1 MAARKPPAPPSMTSA
16 TLPAQTQRFQEKR
29 EAILSAAA
37 DLFNQHG
44 VKGAT
49 LADIASSVGLVTNSV
64 TYYYRKKEDLA
75 SACFLRAIEVFREI
89 IETAARQ
96 DGLEARVREF
106 FRLHAA
112 LLADIDRGTHAP
124 MLQFNDMRALPS
136 PHFEQVSDAYNE
148 MFRRL
153 RELMRTPETAKLGRA
168 DLASRTYTVLSVAHW
183 LRSWV
188 DRYETEEYPR
198 IADSVSD
205 IVIHGSAG
213 PRSRWSAPTAAELGW
228 RLTPD
233 DDATSEAFL
242 RAASLLVNE
251 QGYRGASVDMISAQL
266 NVTKGSFY
274 HHNDNKEDL
283 ISACFERTFAAIR
296 RVLRLAASIEGTGWD
311 RACAISRALA
321 RFQLSPEGPLL
332 RLGAT
337 SALTD
342 PTRRAEVRRTMS
354 RLNERLAGVVVDGMI
369 DGSIRPLHPVIAAQV
384 AGGLVNSAVSLNHWV
399 PGATLDNVAEI
410 YVRPIF
416 LGILCP
422 PSEAG

>member
-1 MAARKPPAPPSMTSA
+1 MAARKQPSSLPMSA

-37 DLFNQHG
+37 NLFNQHG

-75 SACFLRAIEVFREI
+75 TACFLRAIDVIRGV
-89 IETAARQ
+89 IEQAALKN
-96 DGLEARVREF
+96 GIEARVHEF
-106 FRLHAA
+106 FRLQAK
-112 LLADIDRGTHAP
+112 LFADIDRGVHAP
-124 MLQFNDMRALPS
+124 MMAFNDMRALPS
-136 PHFEQVSDAYNE
+136 PHFEVVSDAYND

-153 RELMRTPETAKLGRA
+153 RELLRTPETAPLGRT
-168 DLASRTYTVLSVAHW
+168 DLAARTYTVLSVAHW
-183 LRSWV
+183 VRGWI
-188 DRYETEEYPR
+188 DRYETDEYAR
-198 IADSVSD
+198 IAHCVSD
-205 IVIHGSAG
+205 IVVHGSA
-213 PRSRWSAPTAAELGW
+213 APGSVWAPSQAEREW
-228 RLTPD
+228 HLTVN

-251 QGYRGASVDMISAQL
+251 QGYRGASVDMISARL

-283 ISACFERTFAAIR
+283 ISDCFERTFAVIR
-296 RVLRLAASIEGTGWD
+296 RALSLAEGVQGKGWD
-311 RACAISRALA
+311 RACAISRSLA
-321 RFQLSPEGPLL
+321 RFQLSAEGPLL

-337 SALTD
+337 SALSD
-342 PTRRAEVRRTMS
+342 PERRSEVRRTMS
-354 RLNERLAGVVVDGMI
+354 RLTERLAGVVVEGMM

-384 AGGLVNSAVSLNHWV
+384 ASGLVNSAGSLNHWA
-399 PGATLDNVAEI
+399 PAATQDNVAEI

-422 PSEAG
+422 PSEVS

>member
-1 MAARKPPAPPSMTSA
+1 MSA

-37 DLFNQHG
+37 KLFNQHG

-49 LADIASSVGLVTNSV
+49 LADIAASVGLVTNSV

-75 SACFLRAIEVFREI
+75 SACFLRAIEVFRGL
-89 IETAARQ
+89 IESASQKT
-96 DGLEARVREF
+96 GVEARVNEF
-106 FRLHAA
+106 FRLHSV
-112 LLADIDRGTHAP
+112 LLADTARGTRAP
-124 MLQFNDMRALPS
+124 LMQFNDMRALPS
-136 PHFEQVSDAYNE
+136 PHFEVVSDAYNE

-153 RELMRTPETAKLGRA
+153 RELLRTPETAQLGRA
-168 DLASRTYTVLSVAHW
+168 DVAARTYTVLSVAHLIRGW
-183 LRSWV
+183 I
-188 DRYETEEYPR
+188 DRYEIDEYVHIGER
-198 IADSVSD
+198 VSD
-205 IVIHGSAG
+205 IVLRGTAAPGSQ
-213 PRSRWSAPTAAELGW
+213 WSAPSQAELGW
-228 RLTPD
+228 RLLGD

-242 RAASLLVNE
+242 RAASMLVNE

-283 ISACFERTFAAIR
+283 IEACFERTFAVIR
-296 RVLRLAASIEGTGWD
+296 RVLSLADGIEGTGLD
-311 RACAISRALA
+311 RVCAISRSLA

-337 SALTD
+337 SALSD
-342 PTRRAEVRRTMS
+342 ANRRAEVRRSMS
-354 RLNERLAGVVVDGMI
+354 RLTERLGGMVVDGMM

-384 AGGLVNSAVSLNHWV
+384 ASGLVNSAVSLGHWV
-399 PGATLDNVAEI
+399 PGATPDNVAEI

-422 PSEAG
+422 PSEA

>member
-1 MAARKPPAPPSMTSA
+1 MSA

-37 DLFNQHG
+37 NLFNQHG

-49 LADIASSVGLVTNSV
+49 LADIAASVGLVTNSV

-75 SACFLRAIEVFREI
+75 TACFLRAIEVLREI
-89 IETAARQ
+89 IDQASAKS
-96 DGLEARVREF
+96 GIEARVHEF
-106 FRLHAA
+106 FRLQAA
-112 LLADIDRGTHAP
+112 LFADIDRGAHAP
-124 MLQFNDMRALPS
+124 LMQFNDMRALPS
-136 PHFEQVSDAYNE
+136 PHFEVVSDAYND

-153 RELMRTPETAKLGRA
+153 RDLMRTPQTAQLGRA
-168 DLASRTYTVLSVAHW
+168 DLAARTYMLLSIAHW
-183 LRSWV
+183 VRGWI
-188 DRYETEEYPR
+188 DRYETDEYAR
-198 IADSVSD
+198 IADRVSD
-205 IVIHGSAG
+205 IVIRGSAAPG
-213 PRSRWSAPTAAELGW
+213 SVWSPSQAEREW
-228 RLTPD
+228 RLTVN

-242 RAASLLVNE
+242 RAASFLVNE
-251 QGYRGASVDMISAQL
+251 QGYRGASVDMISAKL

-283 ISACFERTFAAIR
+283 ISDCFERTFAVIR
-296 RVLRLAASIEGTGWD
+296 RALSLAEGIDGKGWD
-311 RACAISRALA
+311 RACAISRSLA

-337 SALTD
+337 SALSD
-342 PTRRAEVRRTMS
+342 PERRSDVRRTMS
-354 RLNERLAGVVVDGMI
+354 RLTERLAGVVVDGMM

-384 AGGLVNSAVSLNHWV
+384 ASGLVNSAGSLAHWV
-399 PGATLDNVAEI
+399 PSATQDNVAEI

-422 PSEAG
+422 PSQAA

>member
-1 MAARKPPAPPSMTSA
+1 MAARKPSAPPMSA

-37 DLFNQHG
+37 TLFNQHG

-49 LADIASSVGLVTNSV
+49 LADIAASVGLVTNSV

-75 SACFLRAIEVFREI
+75 SACFLRAIEVFRSI
-89 IETAARQ
+89 IDQASKVE
-96 DGLEARVREF
+96 GIEARLQAF
-106 FRLHAA
+106 FRLHTE
-112 LLADIDRGTHAP
+112 LLADIDRGVHAP
-124 MLQFNDMRALPS
+124 MMQFNDMRALPS

-153 RELMRTPETAKLGRA
+153 RELLRTPQTAKFGRA
-168 DLASRTYTVLSVAHW
+168 DLAARTYTVLSVAHW
-183 LRSWV
+183 VRGWI
-188 DRYETEEYPR
+188 DRYETDEYPR
-198 IADSVSD
+198 IAERVSD
-205 IVIHGSAG
+205 IVLHGSAAPG
-213 PRSRWSAPTAAELGW
+213 SVWSPPSRAELEW
-228 RLTPD
+228 RLTVN

-251 QGYRGASVDMISAQL
+251 QGYRGASVDMISARL

-283 ISACFERTFAAIR
+283 IADCFERTFAVIR
-296 RVLRLAASIEGTGWD
+296 RVLSLADGIEGKGWD

-337 SALTD
+337 SALSD
-342 PTRRAEVRRTMS
+342 PERRSQVRRTMS
-354 RLNERLAGVVVDGMI
+354 RLNERLAGVVVDGMM

-384 AGGLVNSAVSLNHWV
+384 ASSLVNSASSLNHWV
-399 PGATLDNVAEI
+399 AGATQDNVAEI

-416 LGILCP
+416 MGILCP
-422 PSEAG
+422 PSTAA

>member
-1 MAARKPPAPPSMTSA
+1 MAARKPPSRHPPMSA

-49 LADIASSVGLVTNSV
+49 LADIAASVGLVTNSV

-75 SACFLRAIEVFREI
+75 TACFLRAIEVIRHVI
-89 IETAARQ
+89 DQAAQ
-96 DGLEARVREF
+96 KSGIEARVHEF
-106 FRLHAA
+106 FRLQAA
-112 LLADIDRGTHAP
+112 LFADIDHGAHAP
-124 MLQFNDMRALPS
+124 LMTFNDMRALPS
-136 PHFEQVSDAYNE
+136 PHFEVVSDAYND

-153 RELMRTPETAKLGRA
+153 RELLRTPQTAQLGRA
-168 DLASRTYTVLSVAHW
+168 DLAARTYMVLSVAHW
-183 LRSWV
+183 VRGWI
-188 DRYETEEYPR
+188 DRYETDEYAH
-198 IADSVSD
+198 IAERVSD
-205 IVIHGSAG
+205 IVIHGSAAAG
-213 PRSRWSAPTAAELGW
+213 SVWAPSQAEREW
-228 RLTPD
+228 RLTVN
-233 DDATSEAFL
+233 DDATAEAFL
-242 RAASLLVNE
+242 RAASFLVNE
-251 QGYRGASVDMISAQL
+251 QGYRGASVDMISAKL

-283 ISACFERTFAAIR
+283 IFDCFQRTFAVIR
-296 RVLRLAASIEGTGWD
+296 RALSLADGIEGKGWD
-311 RACAISRALA
+311 RACAISRSLA

-337 SALTD
+337 SALSD
-342 PTRRAEVRRTMS
+342 PERRSEVRRTMS
-354 RLNERLAGVVVDGMI
+354 RLTERLADVVVDGMM

-384 AGGLVNSAVSLNHWV
+384 ASGLVNSAGSLTHWV
-399 PGATLDNVAEI
+399 PSATQDNVAEL

-422 PSEAG
+422 PSAAI

>member
-1 MAARKPPAPPSMTSA
+1 MSA

-37 DLFNQHG
+37 ELFNQHG

-75 SACFLRAIEVFREI
+75 TACFLRAIEVFRGIVES
-89 IETAARQ
+89 AAR
-96 DGLEARVREF
+96 LPTVEARVHEF
-106 FRLHAA
+106 FRLQAA
-112 LLADIDRGTHAP
+112 LLAGIDRGEHPP
-124 MLQFNDMRALPS
+124 MVQFNDMRALPS
-136 PHFEQVSDAYNE
+136 PHFEVVSDAYNE

-153 RELMRTPETAKLGRA
+153 REMLRTPQTARLGRA
-168 DLASRTYTVLSVAHW
+168 DIAARTYTVLSVAHW
-183 LRSWV
+183 VRSWI
-188 DRYETEEYPR
+188 DRFETAEYERVAER
-198 IADSVSD
+198 VSD
-205 IVIHGSAG
+205 IVVHGSAATG
-213 PRSRWSAPTAAELGW
+213 SVWTAASPAELGW
-228 RLTPD
+228 RLTVD
-233 DDATSEAFL
+233 EDATSEAFL

-283 ISACFERTFAAIR
+283 ISTCFERTFAVIR
-296 RVLRLAASIEGTGWD
+296 RVMSLAAGIEGNGWD

-337 SALTD
+337 SALSD
-342 PTRRAEVRRTMS
+342 PARRSEVRRTMS
-354 RLNERLAGVVVDGMI
+354 RLTESLAGVVVDGMM

-384 AGGLVNSAVSLNHWV
+384 ASGLVNSAASVGHWV
-399 PGATLDNVAEI
+399 PGATQDNVTEVF
-410 YVRPIF
+410 VRPIF

-422 PSEAG
+422 PSET

>member
-1 MAARKPPAPPSMTSA
+1 MAARKPPAPAPSPMSA
-16 TLPAQTQRFQEKR
+16 TLPAQTLRFQEKR

-37 DLFNQHG
+37 SLFNQHG

-49 LADIASSVGLVTNSV
+49 LADIAASVGLVTNSV

-75 SACFLRAIEVFREI
+75 TACFLRAIEVFRGI
-89 IETAARQ
+89 IEKAAQ
-96 DGLEARVREF
+96 APDVESRVSAF
-106 FRLHAA
+106 FRLHSA
-112 LLADIDRGTHAP
+112 LLAGIDRGEQPP
-124 MLQFNDMRALPS
+124 MMQFNDMRALPS
-136 PHFEQVSDAYNE
+136 PHFETVSTAYNE

-153 RELMRTPETAKLGRA
+153 RELLRTPQTAKLGRA
-168 DLASRTYTVLSVAHW
+168 DLAARTYTVISVAHW
-183 LRSWV
+183 LRSWI
-188 DRYETEEYPR
+188 DRYETSEYAR
-198 IADSVSD
+198 IAERVSD
-205 IVIHGSAG
+205 IVVHGSAAAG
-213 PRSRWSAPTAAELGW
+213 SVWSPASAAELGW
-228 RLTPD
+228 QLTAD
-233 DDATSEAFL
+233 QDATSEAFL

-283 ISACFERTFAAIR
+283 ISACFERTFAVIR
-296 RVLRLAASIEGTGWD
+296 RALSLADGIQGSGWD
-311 RACAISRALA
+311 RACAISRSLA

-337 SALTD
+337 SALSD
-342 PTRRAEVRRTMS
+342 PARRAEVRRTMS
-354 RLNERLAGVVVDGMI
+354 RLNERLAGVVVDGMM

-384 AGGLVNSAVSLNHWV
+384 ASGLVNSAASVGHWV
-399 PGATLDNVAEI
+399 PGATQDNVAET

-422 PSEAG
+422 PSEA

>member
-1 MAARKPPAPPSMTSA
+1 MARKHPSSLPMSA

-37 DLFNQHG
+37 SLFNQHG

-49 LADIASSVGLVTNSV
+49 LADIAASVGLVTNSV

-75 SACFLRAIEVFREI
+75 TACFLRAIEVFRSF
-89 IETAARQ
+89 IEQAAQ
-96 DGLEARVREF
+96 EDGVEARVRAF
-106 FRLHAA
+106 FRLKTA
-112 LLADIDRGTHAP
+112 LLAGIDRGEQAP
-124 MLQFNDMRALPS
+124 LMQFNDMRALPS
-136 PHFEQVSDAYNE
+136 PHFEVVSDAYND

-153 RELMRTPETAKLGRA
+153 RELLRTPQTARLGRT
-168 DLASRTYTVLSVAHW
+168 DLAARTYTVLSAAHW
-183 LRSWV
+183 MRGWI
-188 DRYETEEYPR
+188 DRYETDEYPH
-198 IADSVSD
+198 IAERVSD

-213 PRSRWSAPTAAELGW
+213 RGSVWSPATAAELGW
-228 RLTPD
+228 RLTVN

-242 RAASLLVNE
+242 RAASRLVNE

-283 ISACFERTFAAIR
+283 ISACFERTFAVIR
-296 RVLRLAASIEGTGWD
+296 RALSLAESIDGKGWD

-337 SALTD
+337 SALSD
-342 PTRRAEVRRTMS
+342 PERRSEVRRTMS
-354 RLNERLAGVVVDGMI
+354 RLTERLAGVVVDGMM

-384 AGGLVNSAVSLNHWV
+384 ASGLVNSAASLGHWAPSV
-399 PGATLDNVAEI
+399 TQDNVAEI

-422 PSEAG
+422 PSEAA

>member
-1 MAARKPPAPPSMTSA
+1 MSE

-37 DLFNQHG
+37 NLFNQHG

-75 SACFLRAIEVFREI
+75 SACFLRAIDVFRNV
-89 IETAARQ
+89 IEKAAQ
-96 DGLEARVREF
+96 QGSVEARVHEF
-106 FRLHAA
+106 FRLHSV

-124 MLQFNDMRALPS
+124 MMQFNDMRALPS

-153 RELMRTPETAKLGRA
+153 RELLRTPQTAQLGRA
-168 DLASRTYTVLSVAHW
+168 DLAARTYTVLSVAHW
-183 LRSWV
+183 LRGWI
-188 DRYETEEYPR
+188 DRYETDEYAH
-198 IADSVSD
+198 IAEQVSD
-205 IVIHGSAG
+205 IVIHGTASA
-213 PRSRWSAPTAAELGW
+213 SSVWSAPSQAELGW
-228 RLTPD
+228 RLTSD
-233 DDATSEAFL
+233 EDATSEAFL

-283 ISACFERTFAAIR
+283 ISACFERTFTVIR
-296 RVLRLAASIEGTGWD
+296 RALSQADAIESKGWD
-311 RACAISRALA
+311 RACAISRSLA

-337 SALTD
+337 SALSD
-342 PTRRAEVRRTMS
+342 PERRAEVRRTMS
-354 RLNERLAGVVVDGMI
+354 RLTERLAGVVVDGMM
-369 DGSIRPLHPVIAAQV
+369 DGSIRPLHPVMAAQI
-384 AGGLVNSAVSLNHWV
+384 ASGLVNSAASVQHWV
-399 PGATLDNVAEI
+399 PGATQDNVAEV

-422 PSEAG
+422 PSNTP

>member
-1 MAARKPPAPPSMTSA
+1 MSA

-49 LADIASSVGLVTNSV
+49 LADIAASVGLVTNSV

-75 SACFLRAIEVFREI
+75 TACFLRAIEVIRNVI
-89 IETAARQ
+89 DLATQKTGI
-96 DGLEARVREF
+96 EARLHEF
-106 FRLHAA
+106 FRLQTA
-112 LLADIDRGTHAP
+112 LFADIDRGAHAP
-124 MLQFNDMRALPS
+124 LMTFNDMRALPS
-136 PHFEQVSDAYNE
+136 PHFEVVSDAYND

-153 RELMRTPETAKLGRA
+153 REMMRTPQTASLGRA
-168 DLASRTYTVLSVAHW
+168 DLAARTYTVLSVAHW
-183 LRSWV
+183 VRGWI
-188 DRYETEEYPR
+188 DRYETDEYAQ
-198 IADSVSD
+198 IAERVSD
-205 IVIHGSAG
+205 IVIHGSA
-213 PRSRWSAPTAAELGW
+213 APGAVWAPSQAERDW
-228 RLTPD
+228 RLTVN

-251 QGYRGASVDMISAQL
+251 QGYRGASVDMISAKL

-283 ISACFERTFAAIR
+283 IFDCFQRTFAVIR
-296 RVLRLAASIEGTGWD
+296 RALSLAETIEGKGWD
-311 RACAISRALA
+311 RACAISRSLA

-337 SALTD
+337 SALSD
-342 PTRRAEVRRTMS
+342 PERRSEVRRTMS
-354 RLNERLAGVVVDGMI
+354 RLTERLAGVVVDGMM

-384 AGGLVNSAVSLNHWV
+384 ASGLVNSAGSLGHWV
-399 PGATLDNVAEI
+399 PSATQDNVAEI

-422 PSEAG
+422 PSETP

>member
-1 MAARKPPAPPSMTSA
+1 MSAP
-16 TLPAQTQRFQEKR
+16 LPAQTQRFQEKR

-37 DLFNQHG
+37 NLFNQRG

-49 LADIASSVGLVTNSV
+49 LADIAASVGLVTNSV

-75 SACFLRAIEVFREI
+75 SACFLRAIEVFRGI
-89 IETAARQ
+89 IDSASRLP
-96 DGLEARVREF
+96 GLEARVNEF
-106 FRLHAA
+106 FRLQVA

-124 MLQFNDMRALPS
+124 MMQFNDMRALPS

-153 RELMRTPETAKLGRA
+153 REMLRTPQTAQLGRA
-168 DLASRTYTVLSVAHW
+168 DLAARTYAVLSVAHW
-183 LRSWV
+183 MRGWI
-188 DRYETEEYPR
+188 DRYETDEYER
-198 IADSVSD
+198 IGERVSD
-205 IVIHGSAG
+205 IVLHGSA
-213 PRSRWSAPTAAELGW
+213 SASSVWSAPTAAELGW
-228 RLTPD
+228 RLTG
-233 DDATSEAFL
+233 DADAPSEAFL

-283 ISACFERTFAAIR
+283 IWACFERSFAVIR
-296 RVLRLAASIEGTGWD
+296 RALSLADGIDGKGWD

-321 RFQLSPEGPLL
+321 RFQLSAEGPLL

-337 SALTD
+337 SALSD
-342 PTRRAEVRRTMS
+342 PARRTEVRRTMS
-354 RLNERLAGVVVDGMI
+354 RLNERLAGVVVDGMM
-369 DGSIRPLHPVIAAQV
+369 DGSIRPLHPVIAAQL
-384 AGGLVNSAVSLNHWV
+384 ASGLINSSASLGHWV
-399 PGATLDNVAEI
+399 PAATPDNVAEV

-416 LGILCP
+416 MGILCP
-422 PSEAG
+422 PSKAS

>member
-1 MAARKPPAPPSMTSA
+1 MSA

-37 DLFNQHG
+37 NLFNQHG

-75 SACFLRAIEVFREI
+75 TACFLRAIEVFCNI
-89 IETAARQ
+89 IEQAARQ
-96 DGLEARVREF
+96 DGVEARVRTF
-106 FRLHAA
+106 FRLKTA
-112 LLADIDRGTHAP
+112 LLAGIDRGEQAP
-124 MLQFNDMRALPS
+124 LMQFNDMRALPS
-136 PHFEQVSDAYNE
+136 PHFEVVSDAYND

-153 RELMRTPETAKLGRA
+153 RELLRTPQTARLDRT
-168 DLASRTYTVLSVAHW
+168 DLAARTYTVISVAHW
-183 LRSWV
+183 MRGWI
-188 DRYETEEYPR
+188 DRYETDEYPH
-198 IADSVSD
+198 IADRVSD

-213 PRSRWSAPTAAELGW
+213 AGSVWSPPSPAELGW
-228 RLTPD
+228 RLTVN

-283 ISACFERTFAAIR
+283 ISACFERTFAVIR
-296 RVLRLAASIEGTGWD
+296 RALSLAEGIEGKGWD
-311 RACAISRALA
+311 RACAISRSLA
-321 RFQLSPEGPLL
+321 RFQLSTEGPLL

-337 SALTD
+337 SALSD
-342 PTRRAEVRRTMS
+342 PERRSEVRRTMS
-354 RLNERLAGVVVDGMI
+354 RLTERLAGVVVDGMM

-384 AGGLVNSAVSLNHWV
+384 ASGLVNSAGSLGHWA
-399 PGATLDNVAEI
+399 PGANQDNVAEI

-416 LGILCP
+416 LGILCA
-422 PSEAG
+422 PSRAA

>member
-1 MAARKPPAPPSMTSA
+1 MPAT
-16 TLPAQTQRFQEKR
+16 TLPPQTQRFQEKR

-37 DLFNQHG
+37 ELFNQHG

-75 SACFLRAIEVFREI
+75 TACFLRAIEVFRNL
-89 IETAARQ
+89 IERAAKESSV
-96 DGLEARVREF
+96 EARVREF
-106 FRLHAA
+106 FRLHAV

-124 MLQFNDMRALPS
+124 VMQFNDMRALPS
-136 PHFEQVSDAYNE
+136 PHFEQVSNAYNE

-153 RELMRTPETAKLGRA
+153 REMLRTPQTAQLGRA
-168 DLASRTYTVLSVAHW
+168 DLAARTYIVLSTAHW
-183 LRSWV
+183 LRGWI
-188 DRYETEEYPR
+188 DRYETGEYER
-198 IADSVSD
+198 IGERVSEM
-205 IVIHGSAG
+205 VIHGTAG
-213 PRSRWSAPTAAELGW
+213 PGSVWSAPTTAELGW
-228 RLTPD
+228 HLTSD
-233 DDATSEAFL
+233 EDAPSEAFL
-242 RAASLLVNE
+242 RAASMLVNE

-283 ISACFERTFAAIR
+283 ISACFERTFAVIR
-296 RVLRLAASIEGTGWD
+296 RALTLSEGIDGTGWD
-311 RACAISRALA
+311 RACAMSRALA

-332 RLGAT
+332 RQGAT
-337 SALTD
+337 SALSD
-342 PTRRAEVRRTMS
+342 PARRSEVRRTMS
-354 RLNERLAGVVVDGMI
+354 RLTERLAGLVVDGMT

-384 AGGLVNSAVSLNHWV
+384 ASGLVNSASSLSHWV
-399 PGATLDNVAEI
+399 AGVSQDNVAEV

-422 PSEAG
+422 PSTS

>member
-1 MAARKPPAPPSMTSA
+1 MSA
-16 TLPAQTQRFQEKR
+16 TLPTQTQRFQEKR

-37 DLFNQHG
+37 NLFNQHG

-49 LADIASSVGLVTNSV
+49 LADIAASVGLVTNSV

-75 SACFLRAIEVFREI
+75 TACFLRAIEVLRGIVEQASQKNGI
-89 IETAARQ
+89 R
-96 DGLEARVREF
+96 ARVQEF
-106 FRLHAA
+106 FRLQTA
-112 LLADIDRGTHAP
+112 LFVDIDRGAHAP
-124 MLQFNDMRALPS
+124 LMQFNDMRALPS
-136 PHFEQVSDAYNE
+136 PHFEVVSDAYND

-153 RELMRTPETAKLGRA
+153 REMLRTPQTAQLGRA
-168 DLASRTYTVLSVAHW
+168 DLSARTYIVLSVAHW
-183 LRSWV
+183 LRGWI
-188 DRYETEEYPR
+188 DRYETDEYPR
-198 IADSVSD
+198 IAERVSD
-205 IVIHGSAG
+205 IVLRGSA
-213 PRSRWSAPTAAELGW
+213 APGSVWAPSQVEREW
-228 RLTPD
+228 RLTVS

-242 RAASLLVNE
+242 RAASHLVNE
-251 QGYRGASVDMISAQL
+251 QGYRGASVDMISAKL

-283 ISACFERTFAAIR
+283 IFDCFERTFAVIR
-296 RVLRLAASIEGTGWD
+296 RALTLAEQIEGKGWD

-342 PTRRAEVRRTMS
+342 PERRSDVRRTMA
-354 RLNERLAGVVVDGMI
+354 RLTERLAGVVVDGMM

-384 AGGLVNSAVSLNHWV
+384 ASGLVNSTGSLAHWV
-399 PGATLDNVAEI
+399 PGANLDNVAEI

-422 PSEAG
+422 PSAAA

>member
-1 MAARKPPAPPSMTSA
+1 MPA

-37 DLFNQHG
+37 SLFNQHG

-49 LADIASSVGLVTNSV
+49 LADIAASVGLVTNSV

-75 SACFLRAIEVFREI
+75 SACFLRAIEVFRGI
-89 IETAARQ
+89 IDSASRQ
-96 DGLEARVREF
+96 GSVEARVHEF
-106 FRLHAA
+106 FRLHSM
-112 LLADIDRGTHAP
+112 LLAGIDRGTQAP
-124 MLQFNDMRALPS
+124 LMQFNDMRALPS
-136 PHFEQVSDAYNE
+136 PHFEQVSNAYNE

-153 RELMRTPETAKLGRA
+153 REMLRTPQTAQLGRA
-168 DLASRTYTVLSVAHW
+168 DIAARTYALLSVAHW
-183 LRSWV
+183 LRGWI
-188 DRYETEEYPR
+188 DRYETDEYER
-198 IADSVSD
+198 IAERVSD
-205 IVIHGSAG
+205 NVLNGIAAAGSV
-213 PRSRWSAPTAAELGW
+213 WSAPSAAELGW
-228 RLTPD
+228 QLTSD
-233 DDATSEAFL
+233 EDAPSEAFL

-283 ISACFERTFAAIR
+283 ISACFERSFAVIR
-296 RVLRLAASIEGTGWD
+296 RVLSLAEGIEGKGWD

-337 SALTD
+337 SALSD
-342 PTRRAEVRRTMS
+342 PARRAEVRRTMS
-354 RLNERLAGVVVDGMI
+354 RLNERLAGVVVDGMM

-384 AGGLVNSAVSLNHWV
+384 ASGLINSAASLGHWV
-399 PGATLDNVAEI
+399 PGATPDNVAEV

-422 PSEAG
+422 PSLS

>member
-1 MAARKPPAPPSMTSA
+1 MAARRPAASPMSA
-16 TLPAQTQRFQEKR
+16 TLPPQTQRFQEKR

-37 DLFNQHG
+37 NLFNQHG

-75 SACFLRAIEVFREI
+75 TACFLRAIEVLRDIVER
-89 IETAARQ
+89 ASRC
-96 DGLEARVREF
+96 DGIEARVHEF
-106 FRLHAA
+106 FRLQAVLH
-112 LLADIDRGTHAP
+112 ADIDRGTQAP
-124 MLQFNDMRALPS
+124 LMQFNDMRALPS
-136 PHFEQVSDAYNE
+136 PHFEVVSDAYND

-153 RELMRTPETAKLGRA
+153 REMLRTPQTARLGRA
-168 DLASRTYTVLSVAHW
+168 DLAARTYTVLSVAHW
-183 LRSWV
+183 VRGWIE
-188 DRYETEEYPR
+188 RYETDEYPH
-198 IADSVSD
+198 IAERVSD
-205 IVIHGSAG
+205 IVIRGSA
-213 PRSRWSAPTAAELGW
+213 APGSLWAPSQAEREW
-228 RLTPD
+228 RLTASD
-233 DDATSEAFL
+233 DVTSEAFL

-251 QGYRGASVDMISAQL
+251 QGYRGASVDMISAKL

-283 ISACFERTFAAIR
+283 ISACFERTFAVIR
-296 RVLRLAASIEGTGWD
+296 RALSLAEGIEGKGWD
-311 RACAISRALA
+311 RACAISRSLA

-337 SALTD
+337 SALSD
-342 PTRRAEVRRTMS
+342 PVRRSEVRRTMS
-354 RLNERLAGVVVDGMI
+354 RLTERLADVVVDGMM

-384 AGGLVNSAVSLNHWV
+384 ASGLVNSAGSLPHWV
-399 PGATLDNVAEI
+399 PGSSQDNVAEI

-422 PSEAG
+422 PSNAV

>member
-1 MAARKPPAPPSMTSA
+1 MSARKPSLPMSSA
-16 TLPAQTQRFQEKR
+16 TLPPQTQRFQEKR

-37 DLFNQHG
+37 SLFNQHG

-49 LADIASSVGLVTNSV
+49 LADIAASVGLVTNSV

-75 SACFLRAIEVFREI
+75 SACFLRAIEVFRGI
-89 IETAARQ
+89 IDSASRL
-96 DGLEARVREF
+96 GSVEARVHEF
-106 FRLHAA
+106 FRLHSA

-124 MLQFNDMRALPS
+124 MMQFNDMRALPS

-153 RELMRTPETAKLGRA
+153 REMLRTPQTAQLGRA
-168 DLASRTYTVLSVAHW
+168 DLAARTYAVLSVAHW
-183 LRSWV
+183 VRGWI
-188 DRYETEEYPR
+188 DRYETDEYAR
-198 IADSVSD
+198 VGERVSD
-205 IVIHGSAG
+205 IVLHGSA
-213 PRSRWSAPTAAELGW
+213 SASSVWSAPSAAELGW
-228 RLTPD
+228 RLTGD
-233 DDATSEAFL
+233 DDAPSEAFL

-283 ISACFERTFAAIR
+283 ISACFERSFAVIR
-296 RVLRLAASIEGTGWD
+296 RALSLAEGIEGKGWD

-321 RFQLSPEGPLL
+321 RFQLSPDGPLL

-337 SALTD
+337 SALSD
-342 PTRRAEVRRTMS
+342 PARRAEVRRSMS
-354 RLNERLAGVVVDGMI
+354 RLTERLAGVVVDGMM
-369 DGSIRPLHPVIAAQV
+369 DGSIRPLHPVITAQV
-384 AGGLVNSAVSLNHWV
+384 ASGLINSAASLGHWV
-399 PGATLDNVAEI
+399 PGATPDNVAEV

-416 LGILCP
+416 MGILCP
-422 PSEAG
+422 PSVLG

>member
-1 MAARKPPAPPSMTSA
+1 MSA

-37 DLFNQHG
+37 NLFNQHG

-75 SACFLRAIEVFREI
+75 TACFLRAIEVFRAV
-89 IETAARQ
+89 IESAMRLPDA
-96 DGLEARVREF
+96 DSRVREF
-106 FRLHAA
+106 FRLHAV
-112 LLADIDRGTHAP
+112 LLADIDRGERAP
-124 MLQFNDMRALPS
+124 MMQFNDMRALPS
-136 PHFEQVSDAYNE
+136 PHFERVSDAYNE
-148 MFRRL
+148 MFRHL
-153 RELMRTPETAKLGRA
+153 RELLRTPETAQLGRA
-168 DLASRTYTVLSVAHW
+168 DVAARTHALLSVAHW
-183 LRSWV
+183 IRGWI
-188 DRYETEEYPR
+188 DRYETDEYVHIGER
-198 IADSVSD
+198 VSD
-205 IVIHGSAG
+205 IVLHGSAAPG
-213 PRSRWSAPTAAELGW
+213 SQWSAPSQAELGW
-228 RLTPD
+228 HLSGD

-251 QGYRGASVDMISAQL
+251 QGYRGASVDMISAQI

-283 ISACFERTFAAIR
+283 IEACFERTFAVIR
-296 RVLRLAASIEGTGWD
+296 RVLNHADGVHGNGWD
-311 RACAISRALA
+311 RACAISRSLA

-337 SALTD
+337 SALSD
-342 PTRRAEVRRTMS
+342 ASRRAEVRRTMS
-354 RLNERLAGVVVDGMI
+354 RLTERLGGVVVDGMM

-384 AGGLVNSAVSLNHWV
+384 ASGLVNSAASVGHWV
-399 PGATLDNVAEI
+399 PGATPDNVAEI

-422 PSEAG
+422 TSEA